1 MTETQNDVFDAFDGT
16 EVGPG
21 APSGS
26 VDLDTPPLEPPRRV
40 RSFLLT
46 VAPVLGLAT
55 FFLGWE
61 AYVRIMDLR
70 PLTLPR
76 PSKILMH
83 VVDSPRFYWDNGLVT
98 LREAA
103 IGFALAFVAAVIVAS
118 VMAHSRFMERAGLP
132 IIVLVQS
139 TPIAVLVP
147 VFLLWF
153 GFSPWPKI
161 LTAALF
167 AWVPFVA
174 NALTGLRAV
183 DPDIHELLRSTNAS
197 RWEIFWRLRI
207 PHALPYLFSAAR
219 ICVGLALVGAVIGE
233 FFNSSEG
240 LGNAA
245 RVGQSRPAL
254 NEQLWGSVFVLAFIG
269 VVTVLILVAIERR
282 VLRWHPSQSLV

>member
-1 MTETQNDVFDAFDGT
+1 MTQIHDAT
-16 EVGPG
+16 
-21 APSGS
+21 GS
-26 VDLDTPPLEPPRRV
+26 AADAILDERDAGDDLPPPEDRHRV
-40 RSFLLT
+40 RAALLT
-46 VAPVLGLAT
+46 VAPILGLASV
-55 FFLGWE
+55 FFGWE

-76 PSKILMH
+76 PSNIFLE
-83 VVDSPRFYWDNGLVT
+83 VFDNPGFYWENGIVT

-103 IGFALAFVAAVIVAS
+103 AGFVLAFFAAVLVAS

-132 IIVLVQS
+132 VIVLIQS

-153 GFSPWPKI
+153 GFSPWPKV

-174 NALTGLRAV
+174 NALTGLRAI
-183 DPDIHELLRSTNAS
+183 DPDTHELLRSTSAS
-197 RWEIFWRLRI
+197 SWEIFWRLRV

-219 ICVGLALVGAVIGE
+219 ICIGLALVGAVIGE

-245 RVGQSRPAL
+245 RVGQSQPAL
-254 NEQLWGSVFVLAFIG
+254 NEQLWGSVFVLAFVG
-269 VVTVLILVAIERR
+269 VVAVLILAAIERR

>member
-1 MTETQNDVFDAFDGT
+1 MTDRGRGRGRGLDSDRDT
-16 EVGPG
+16 ELDIDLP
-21 APSGS
+21 PPEPTHRLRS
-26 VDLDTPPLEPPRRV
+26 V
-40 RSFLLT
+40 LLT
-46 VAPVLGLAT
+46 IAPVVGLLSV
-55 FFLGWE
+55 FVGWE

-76 PSKILMH
+76 PSDIFLH
-83 VVDSPRFYWDNGLVT
+83 VIDNPGFYWENGLVT
-98 LREAA
+98 FQEAA
-103 IGFALAFVAAVIVAS
+103 IGFVLAFFAAVVVAS

-132 IIVLVQS
+132 VIVLIQS

-174 NALTGLRAV
+174 NALTGLRAI
-183 DPDIHELLRSTNAS
+183 DPDTHELLRSTNAS
-197 RWEIFWRLRI
+197 SWEIFWRLRV

-219 ICVGLALVGAVIGE
+219 ICIGLALVGAVIGE

-245 RVGQSRPAL
+245 RVGQSQPAL
-254 NEQLWGSVFVLAFIG
+254 NQQLWGSVFVLAFMG
-269 VVTVLILVAIERR
+269 VVAVLILATIERR